1 MKRRIA
7 SAALVV
13 SALTAG
19 RSAEP
24 ASTWPHAVMQ
34 ASCAPWDGAAIAVF
48 LNGAKS
54 GCDVSYPLI
63 NIYVWQLPVTPG
75 QKIVLAGNVG
85 GASRCQLPNQCERAT
100 HAAITF
106 DRYEEGKGGSG
117 TYDLVFP
124 GGEHEHGSF
133 KAAWC
138 NVRMPC
144 GLVRSLGVHPS
155 AWTRAQPAVAR
166 RVQ

>member
-1 MKRRIA
+1 MTRRIA
-7 SAALVV
+7 SAVFLV

-48 LNGAKS
+48 LNGTDN

-75 QKIVLAGNVG
+75 QTIVLAGNVG
-85 GASRCQLPNQCERAT
+85 GASRCRLQDQCERAT
-100 HAAITF
+100 RAAITF
-106 DRYEEGKGGSG
+106 DRYEAGKGGSG
-117 TYDLVFP
+117 SYDLEFP
-124 GGEHEHGSF
+124 GGDHERGSF

-138 NVRMPC
+138 NVRMTC
-144 GLVRSLGVHPS
+144 GLVRAAGEDQRHPS
-155 AWTRAQPAVAR
+155 ARSRIAPQS
-166 RVQ
+166 